1 MESDKH
7 MMKRINRYDDNVK
20 QINGSPLTGLTVVE
34 ICISEMCTRTCSF
47 CPRSDKQVYPNRK
60 LFMSDQT
67 AENLARSLAENV
79 FVGDIHISGFGESM
93 TNKNIYNI
101 INILRDHL
109 PENRIALTSNGDLL
123 DVNIVDRLVDAG
135 LSHMIISCYDGPTE
149 YEVFNNML
157 NDSKLQSYEIREL
170 WLKDGEST
178 LDMINRNNFNNRS
191 GAVNIPE
198 WKREYNLNKP
208 CYLPF
213 YKMVIDWN
221 GSVVLCCNDWL
232 KRHGS
237 LGNINDTDVKNVWL
251 NEQFTQVRNKLKKG
265 DRSSPACKYC
275 NIQGDLVGEKSVNM
289 LSSQ

>member
-178 LDMINRNNFNNRS
+178 LDMINS
-191 GAVNIPE
+191 D
-198 WKREYNLNKP
+198 K
-208 CYLPF
+208 
-213 YKMVIDWN
+213 
-221 GSVVLCCNDWL
+221 
-232 KRHGS
+232 
-237 LGNINDTDVKNVWL
+237 
-251 NEQFTQVRNKLKKG
+251 
-265 DRSSPACKYC
+265 
-275 NIQGDLVGEKSVNM
+275 
-289 LSSQ
+289 